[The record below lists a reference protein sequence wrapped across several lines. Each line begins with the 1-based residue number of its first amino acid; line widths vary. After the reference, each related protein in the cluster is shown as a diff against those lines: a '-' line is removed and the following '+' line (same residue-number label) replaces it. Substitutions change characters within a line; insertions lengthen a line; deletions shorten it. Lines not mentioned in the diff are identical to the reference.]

1 MQSQDSD
8 NTQTIAT
15 CYLQKAGNEAHKIW
29 LTRQHIQ
36 LLYHGRHRVFE
47 LVQVS
52 RLAFNQRKLMLPLVG
67 GGIAATLSLVAIFK
81 TYASPWLMLSLLVAG
96 VLIAYL
102 GYQGSWVLT
111 VHENKHHQDF
121 FLKDISP
128 NLRAFVN
135 YANTFTGRQ
144 APGMLYLPLSRQEWE
159 QYSHSPA
166 FMLQDTKKLCFRHE
180 IGGVP
185 PHLSVIVPVNSLDE
199 NIRLQWSADDQQQ
212 LYPCLLPGSS
222 LALQETKPFF
232 RQPSG

>member
-1 MQSQDSD
+1 MDIPSPD

-15 CYLQKAGNEAHKIW
+15 CYLHKAGNERHKIW
-29 LTRQHIQ
+29 LSRQHLQ

-47 LVQVS
+47 LGQVS
-52 RLAFNQRKLMLPLVG
+52 HLAFNQRKLMLPLVG

-111 VHENKHHQDF
+111 VHEHKYHQDF
-121 FLKDISP
+121 FLKGITP

-135 YANTFTGRQ
+135 YANTFTGLQ
-144 APGMLYLPLSRQEWE
+144 PPGLLYLPLSQSEWE
-159 QYSHSPA
+159 QASQNPFYVLHEN
-166 FMLQDTKKLCFRHE
+166 KRLCFRHE
-180 IGGVP
+180 IGSIP

-199 NIRLQWSADDQQQ
+199 NIRLQWVADEQQH
-212 LYPCLLPGSS
+212 LYPCLLPGST
-222 LALQETKPFF
+222 LPLQEAKPFF
-232 RQPSG
+232 RQSTV